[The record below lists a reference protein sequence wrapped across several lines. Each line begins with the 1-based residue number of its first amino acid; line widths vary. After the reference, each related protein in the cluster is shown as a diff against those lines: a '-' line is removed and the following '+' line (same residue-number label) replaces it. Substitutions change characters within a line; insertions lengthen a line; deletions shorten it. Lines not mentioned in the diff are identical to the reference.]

1 MERMSRKERFAEKRK
16 QMATSNEGSL
26 ITNDLDKYVER
37 LKQLNEGFGDD
48 LEKLLKRKEEQ
59 VEKKVDDYAIPS
71 FEEAKE
77 EFHDFLKELDIDK
90 LNQNI
95 DELIGHKEEKPIEV
109 IQEPVETKPEPIINI
124 EDEKTNIIEEEPVKE
139 EAQLVDVVPQ
149 APLSEEEFEDVTKT
163 IDFDELD
170 KEINKTT
177 TNYENDINHLIDEL
191 LKEKEE
197 HIEESV
203 KEDENPNQEIEV
215 IEDVTPI
222 VVVPVK
228 EVEKPVIEIKKTII
242 NPVNEDDVVSNLQDI
257 IGPVALYVKKEKP
270 VYIPKVEVA
279 TEPVKEEPVDET
291 KEEVVI
297 EEKPVEE
304 IPVLN
309 EDEQDGTTTIMN
321 GNYLDEAIKEANDF
335 NRQEGNK
342 TLDELKDEFYKN
354 EKVEEVKE
362 ETKEKVD
369 EEFSSTVTLEIDK
382 VLNEVKKNIEEQKEE
397 TVVEE
402 DLNKTEVFEHPV
414 LAKKEKPSD
423 GLEILPME
431 ETLKLDVIDDTIP
444 FTALEAEEED
454 DDDEDNGFGK
464 VINIILIV
472 LIIVLLAIIGI
483 IGYFLLAANGVI

>member
-59 VEKKVDDYAIPS
+59 VEKKVDDFAIPS
-71 FEEAKE
+71 YEEAKE

-124 EDEKTNIIEEEPVKE
+124 EDEKTNIKEEPVKE

-163 IDFDELD
+163 IDFDKLD

-177 TNYENDINHLIDEL
+177 TIYENDINHLIDEL
-191 LKEKEE
+191 LKEKEG
-197 HIEESV
+197 HIEEPV

-279 TEPVKEEPVDET
+279 TEPVKEEPVVET

-321 GNYLDEAIKEANDF
+321 GNYLDEAIKEADDF

-414 LAKKEKPSD
+414 LAKKEEPSD